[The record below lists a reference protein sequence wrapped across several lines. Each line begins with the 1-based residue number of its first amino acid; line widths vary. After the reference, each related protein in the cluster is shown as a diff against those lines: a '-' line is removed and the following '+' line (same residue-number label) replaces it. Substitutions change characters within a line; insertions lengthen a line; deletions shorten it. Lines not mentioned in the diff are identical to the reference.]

1 MIKKSRKNKQ
11 KKPFWQLLI
20 PIAKTLPFFAVL
32 AFVIFTV
39 LKSNPT
45 EFLEVNINW
54 DIGQESN
61 VSQKALLNKIQP
73 LIKDK
78 YQLDLHQIRQT
89 LEQDPWVYKAHIKR
103 LFWNSIRITI
113 DQQKIAMRWKNK
125 QNCKPKQNNNSCIGY
140 ISKNG
145 ELFIPKNKSNLMLF
159 WQSQAMIKKLLLN
172 CIKTI
177 SATRH

>member
-1 MIKKSRKNKQ
+1 LQ
-11 KKPFWQLLI
+11 KHCLFCC
-20 PIAKTLPFFAVL
+20 VG
-32 AFVIFTV
+32 VCYFTV

-177 SATRH
+177 STTRH